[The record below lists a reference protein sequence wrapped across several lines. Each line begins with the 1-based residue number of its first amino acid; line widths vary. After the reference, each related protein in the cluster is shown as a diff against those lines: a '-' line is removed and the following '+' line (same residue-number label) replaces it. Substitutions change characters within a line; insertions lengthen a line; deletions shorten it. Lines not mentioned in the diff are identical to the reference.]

1 MTRSAILRTN
11 LSVFLTILLGF
22 IAVGL
27 ITEFYEYVLG
37 ASNKALIN
45 VFLIGVLGS
54 FFSFFT
60 YGLLFWPALLIFN
73 FLVEGIVLK
82 KQVSLLDIKYVF
94 VIESVLVTCIS
105 VIIAA
110 NYHKFYWLCLI
121 PLYISAEIIRFK
133 VVAKNQRQLLAG
145 KL

>member
-11 LSVFLTILLGF
+11 LIVFLTILLGF

-27 ITEFYEYVLG
+27 ITEIYEYVLG

-82 KQVSLLDIKYVF
+82 
-94 VIESVLVTCIS
+94 
-105 VIIAA
+105 
-110 NYHKFYWLCLI
+110 
-121 PLYISAEIIRFK
+121 
-133 VVAKNQRQLLAG
+133 
-145 KL
+145 